1 MATVLKCE
9 KCGAAMEETINI
21 APFGTGAGLKVFE
34 CPGCGTRTTRLER
47 RRRPNPSSRTS
58 ADK

>member
-9 KCGAAMEETINI
+9 KCGAAMEEAINI
-21 APFGTGAGLKVFE
+21 APFGTGPGLKVFE
-34 CPGCGTRTTRLER
+34 CPDCGTRTTRLEQ
-47 RRRPNPSSRTS
+47 RRRPNPSSRSS